1 MTPNGDGYFDTWHIS
16 GVENLS
22 GTTISIFDRYGKQM
36 TFLTSETEGW
46 DGTYNGLNM
55 PANDYW
61 FVANVKQNGV
71 EFQVKG
77 HFALRR

>member
-1 MTPNGDGYFDTWHIS
+1 
-16 GVENLS
+16 
-22 GTTISIFDRYGKQM
+22 M
-36 TFLTSETEGW
+36 TFLTSESEGW
-46 DGTYNGLNM
+46 NGTYNGLNM

-61 FVANVKQNGV
+61 FVANVKQNGI